1 MAGDLNPRQEAVSKE
16 LTIFVEH
23 KVLSPADSVK
33 LSAAVAVATTMKSV
47 STPVGQRHFG
57 KIDALISLKNPTP
70 AGQARECLSVLDRM
84 WGTLRVDFHK
94 FRQMHLK
101 AQVMKAR
108 LAKRAKAA
116 AGDDIEEAECALEQ
130 AEIDALESELS
141 VHLPEFQGALTQATA
156 QADRYAAICTKAGK
170 ENFTD
175 EDFRDEEA
183 TYLIKSAWWHACQ
196 VFKSFDRRNKYERA
210 KSEARAKAKAG
221 GNDALADQLAA
232 QAAAPFI
239 STDVPEEVLIY
250 FSGLGISEAEV
261 KQEVADLEGQRGI
274 FERNQ
279 VLSEGARQPFRPYFE
294 AWLVRMAA
302 KYKDRALEVAKTTGM
317 EQLRRIN
324 QLVTPT
330 DHDEGGPGDV
340 GARPRNSMF
349 Q

>member
-1 MAGDLNPRQEAVSKE
+1 MAGDLIPRQEAVSKE

-196 VFKSFDRRNKYERA
+196 VFKAFDRRDKWERA
-210 KSEARAKAKAG
+210 KTKSDGTRAGDFKEEREARKF
-221 GNDALADQLAA
+221 LSL
-232 QAAAPFI
+232 
-239 STDVPEEVLIY
+239 DVPEEVLIY